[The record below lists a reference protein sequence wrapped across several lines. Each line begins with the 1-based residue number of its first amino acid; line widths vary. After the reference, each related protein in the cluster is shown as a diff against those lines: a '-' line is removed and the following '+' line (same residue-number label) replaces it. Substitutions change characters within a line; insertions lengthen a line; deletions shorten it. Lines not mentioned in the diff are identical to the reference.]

1 LYNYTNRERKD
12 VKMLLTIDVG
22 NTNIKF
28 GVYDGDV
35 LYRTIKLSTDTHKTA
50 DEFAVELYTLFQ
62 VYGIADDI
70 IDGCIICSV
79 VPRVTKRLKAAVKSV
94 TGVDALIVGPGIKTG
109 VNICIDDP
117 ATLGADLVVA
127 CAAAQTLFDIPC
139 IVISMGTATA
149 MFVIDENK
157 KMLGGTIA
165 PGVSISLDALTSH
178 GALIPSIALNAPDHV
193 IGKNTDD
200 SIRAGAVVGTACMI
214 DGMIEKFE
222 KEIGQKCSVVATGGI
237 APMIVKNCTHDIIL
251 KDDLILEG
259 LRIIFEKNS

>member
-1 LYNYTNRERKD
+1 
-12 VKMLLTIDVG
+12 MLLTIDVG
-22 NTNIKF
+22 NTNIKL
-28 GVYDGDV
+28 GIYDGDE
-35 LYRTIKLSTDTHKTA
+35 LHRIIKISTDSHKTA
-50 DEFAVELYTLFQ
+50 DEIAVDLYTLLQ
-62 VYGIADDI
+62 VYSVDSYD

-79 VPRVTKRLKAAVKSV
+79 VPRITNRLKAAVKSV

-127 CAAAQTLFDIPC
+127 SAGAQSMFPIPC

-149 MFVIDENK
+149 MFVIDKNK
-157 KMLGGTIA
+157 RMLGGTIA

-178 GALIPSIALNAPDHV
+178 GALLPSISLNAPKNV

-200 SIRAGAVVGTACMI
+200 SIRAGVVIGTACMI
-214 DGMIEKFE
+214 DGMISKIEE
-222 KEIGQKCSVVATGGI
+222 EIGSKCTVVATGGI
-237 APMIVKNCTHDIIL
+237 APMIVNSCSHDIIL

-259 LRIIFEKNS
+259 LRIIYDKNK

>member
-1 LYNYTNRERKD
+1 
-12 VKMLLTIDVG
+12 MLLTIDVG
-22 NTNIKF
+22 NSNIKF
-28 GVYDGDV
+28 GIYDGDE
-35 LYRTIKLSTDTHKTA
+35 LHRIIKLSTDIYKTA
-50 DEFAVELYTLFQ
+50 DEFAVELFTLFK
-62 VYGIADDI
+62 VYAVDSFD

-79 VPRVTKRLKAAVKSV
+79 VPRITNRLKAAVKSV

-127 CAAAQTLFDIPC
+127 CAAAQNMFDIPC

-149 MFVIDENK
+149 IFVIDENK
-157 KMLGGTIA
+157 RMLGGTIA

-178 GALIPSIALNAPDHV
+178 GALLPSIELKAPQNI

-200 SIRAGAVVGTACMI
+200 SIRAGVVIGAACML
-214 DGMIEKFE
+214 DGMIDKIEE
-222 KEIGQKCSVVATGGI
+222 EIGAKCNVVATGGI
-237 APMIVKNCTHDIIL
+237 APMIVNNCKHDIIL

-259 LRIIFEKNS
+259 LRIIFKKNS